1 MAKYQNLINS
11 ISSVIRTN
19 GNNEIT
25 GQILQDVLKS
35 IVNVVGANP
44 TYGGVAHPAD
54 NPGTPEGGVVYIA
67 SDEGTY
73 VNFGGLTLEDNELA
87 VLVWDGTSWSKES
100 VTYIEDLGDI
110 EEAKQEALAAIAE
123 AIQGL
128 NIYYTIETDK
138 GTVKDVQ
145 LKDGQGNRLMPI
157 TSNDNDVKENFND
170 LGHRHGLD
178 FSNYTLEN
186 KYRYLNVIVY
196 AYATLK
202 PTAAETKVEIYAL
215 AKNRNSDG
223 NLRIWFH
230 LVDNNLNIQ
239 TTLNLSDINLENG
252 YYIGISQN
260 SKVKIN
266 YLLNV
271 DALNDGEAIIFGG
284 TEGKRVCVDIVGLND
299 IRRKWFTIP
308 PENYAIQQQFRNLD
322 FTSYTYDVT
331 PYIKTILFCGIKW
344 NVDKPDWAYDK
355 PRLYGLAWNHN
366 NNGRIDIAVLLGK
379 NGSNY
384 ESIWIRKNI
393 TDYNDTFPTYEVAIS
408 NSYWCKLY
416 VAYNPLEIKIA
427 GTTIVYS
434 DSDNIVK
441 VGELEEDDPRIVQYE
456 TFNKFEELNERVSSI
471 EGNPNFWNG
480 KKLVWYGT
488 SIPAGSDSALGQEG
502 IGITYPEIAAS
513 YIGASCSNEAVGSG
527 RASYL
532 PLTRNETFQH
542 LARCQGGT
550 IASKLELLKSIYI
563 IDDDNRTVVM
573 GTNTYGITD
582 LPYSSAPTYEQ
593 AVALRTE
600 IISYSYQIK
609 LISRYLDSTNQYISN
624 VLNSQEVKDLLIY
637 SGSSYELL
645 YRDSMAYK
653 YTPDLFVFDH
663 GTNDNAYLGSDVNSR
678 DTTTFYGA
686 MNMMYDWIQFYSPK
700 SIVCQVTDYGTSRY
714 GNDSVIQHQQAWA
727 EYWQIPLLRTCD
739 VVPWNGA
746 LVTLQGYWDGGNGQS
761 GRWHNDGFYFNE
773 SGNTWET
780 NNGIILRKYTAS
792 TPASTVI
799 SDFNIR
805 TIEGR
810 QVYTV
815 QQKYKYFKDGLHP
828 HTDSSGDALKF
839 YAKHLSKMLIGIA
852 PNSD

>member
-1 MAKYQNLINS
+1 MAETIKIGGELESTATGNVVASTNHIKDRNKDKYQSDINAEVDTALADRYTKEETYNKEQLNNLITTPDQKYVSVSATSQTTS
-11 ISSVIRTN
+11 IA
-19 GNNEIT
+19 
-25 GQILQDVLKS
+25 DVLPAS
-35 IVNVVGANP
+35 GASN
-44 TYGGVAHPAD
+44 TIYRIG
-54 NPGTPEGGVVYIA
+54 
-67 SDEGTY
+67 S
-73 VNFGGLTLEDNELA
+73 
-87 VLVWDGTSWSKES
+87 WDGSQYRPTVYSEYTWDGNAYIKLNTKEYGIDDEPTAGS
-100 VTYIEDLGDI
+100 DNLVKSGGIHG
-110 EEAKQEALAAIAE
+110 KLAGFASFE
-123 AIQGL
+123 
-128 NIYYTIETDK
+128 TISGNT
-138 GTVKDVQ
+138 VQ
-145 LKDGQGNRLMPI
+145 LKDGQGNKLMPI
-157 TSNDNDVKENFND
+157 TNYDNDVKENFND
-170 LGHRHGLD
+170 LAHRHGLD
-178 FSNYTLEN
+178 FSSYTSAN

-202 PTAAETKVEIYAL
+202 PTATETKVEIYAL

-252 YYIGISQN
+252 YYIGVSQN

-322 FTSYTYDVT
+322 FTSYSYDVT

-355 PRLYGLAWNHN
+355 PHLYGLAWNHN
-366 NNGRIDIAVLLGK
+366 NNGRIDIGVLLGK

-384 ESIWIRKNI
+384 ESIWLRKNI
-393 TDYNDTFPTYEVAIS
+393 TDYNDTFPTYEFATVNA
-408 NSYWCKLY
+408 YWCKLY
-416 VAYNPLEIKIA
+416 VAYSPLEMKAA
-427 GTTIVYS
+427 GGIVYS

-441 VGELEEDDPRIVQYE
+441 VGELKEDDPRIVQYE
-456 TFNKFEELNERVSSI
+456 AFNKIDELNERVSSI

-532 PLTRNETFQH
+532 PITRNETFQH

-573 GTNTYGITD
+573 GANTYGITG
-582 LPYSSAPTYEQ
+582 LPYSSTPTYEQ

-609 LISRYLDSTNQYISN
+609 LISRYLD
-624 VLNSQEVKDLLIY
+624 
-637 SGSSYELL
+637 
-645 YRDSMAYK
+645 
-653 YTPDLFVFDH
+653 
-663 GTNDNAYLGSDVNSR
+663 
-678 DTTTFYGA
+678 
-686 MNMMYDWIQFYSPK
+686 
-700 SIVCQVTDYGTSRY
+700 
-714 GNDSVIQHQQAWA
+714 
-727 EYWQIPLLRTCD
+727 
-739 VVPWNGA
+739 
-746 LVTLQGYWDGGNGQS
+746 
-761 GRWHNDGFYFNE
+761 
-773 SGNTWET
+773 
-780 NNGIILRKYTAS
+780 
-792 TPASTVI
+792 
-799 SDFNIR
+799 
-805 TIEGR
+805 
-810 QVYTV
+810 
-815 QQKYKYFKDGLHP
+815 
-828 HTDSSGDALKF
+828 
-839 YAKHLSKMLIGIA
+839 
-852 PNSD
+852 